1 MSAPTTPS
9 RSTSSTRPSGAPRSV
24 HRDREILVALLEKDI
39 QGIEV
44 GMRNK
49 VLREAEVVVQA
60 ASAQLG
66 EQLNNVEQN
75 IEELR
80 KLTSLPSTPTRSQRV
95 HHVVSLATSTSRSSD
110 HHPPPPS
117 PTSHQPRKSS
127 TPLTPTGPQ
136 KVQHLTSLSI
146 SHRDHRPPLPTSTS
160 HQPYQSSPP
169 STQTY
174 SKKVPEIAHSSPHS
188 PTPVSNSHRYRQSV
202 PQDSGSSIPSNLV
215 WISSDEE
222 AGYPEDSEDLGDDR
236 WVPVSAMGGVGVAEI
251 KARRAQKFSK
261 AGEKTYVVYC
271 GRNGTS
277 GLYFE
282 WRGSHGATGALKLT
296 GDFADAVHRSFN
308 DRKLA
313 AKAYKECKRTG
324 VLDIFKTLSSPKENL
339 ILIKGENPGNT
350 FSTLMKQGLRWH
362 GGKVIVHTG
371 TAYDAQQMFLALER
385 EGKTMKL
392 PKEKSW
398 GLN

>member
-1 MSAPTTPS
+1 
-9 RSTSSTRPSGAPRSV
+9 
-24 HRDREILVALLEKDI
+24 
-39 QGIEV
+39 
-44 GMRNK
+44 MRNK

-60 ASAQLG
+60 ASAQLR

-75 IEELR
+75 IG
-80 KLTSLPSTPTRSQRV
+80 
-95 HHVVSLATSTSRSSD
+95 A
-110 HHPPPPS
+110 
-117 PTSHQPRKSS
+117 
-127 TPLTPTGPQ
+127 
-136 KVQHLTSLSI
+136 LSI
-146 SHRDHRPPLPTSTS
+146 HHFNQFTEP
-160 HQPYQSSPP
+160 HQSSPP

-202 PQDSGSSIPSNLV
+202 PQDSGPSIPSNLV

-222 AGYPEDSEDLGDDR
+222 AGYPEDSEDSENSEDLGDDR
-236 WVPVSAMGGVGVAEI
+236 WVPMSAMEVSSDEDEPLPGPGGVGVAEI

-261 AGEKTYVVYC
+261 AGEKTYVVYY

-282 WRGSHGATGALKLT
+282 WRGSHGATGALELT

-324 VLDIFKTLSSPKENL
+324 VLDIFKTPSSPKENL
-339 ILIKGENPGNT
+339 ILIKGENPGVYNRY
-350 FSTLMKQGLRWH
+350 TLMKQGLRWH
-362 GGKVIVHTG
+362 GGKVIVHIG

>member
-1 MSAPTTPS
+1 
-9 RSTSSTRPSGAPRSV
+9 
-24 HRDREILVALLEKDI
+24 
-39 QGIEV
+39 
-44 GMRNK
+44 MRNK

-136 KVQHLTSLSI
+136 KVRHLTSLSI

-160 HQPYQSSPP
+160 HQPHQSSPP

-222 AGYPEDSEDLGDDR
+222 AGYPEDSEDSENSEDLGDDR
-236 WVPVSAMGGVGVAEI
+236 WVPMSAMEVSSDEDEPLPGPGGVGVAEI

-261 AGEKTYVVYC
+261 AGEKTYVVYY

-282 WRGSHGATGALKLT
+282 WRGSHGATGALELT

-324 VLDIFKTLSSPKENL
+324 VLDIFKTPSSPKENL
-339 ILIKGENPGNT
+339 ILIKGENPGVYNRY
-350 FSTLMKQGLRWH
+350 TLMKQGLRWH
-362 GGKVIVHTG
+362 GGKVIVHIG